1 MAKKK
6 YTTRLD
12 EIENF
17 VSNEEK
23 IIEDIIK
30 PAVENHYADKVRD
43 LRSKGFDDNRI
54 AAMIGISSLEVKDIK

>member
-6 YTTRLD
+6 FTTRLD

-17 VSNEEK
+17 VSNEDK

-30 PAVENHYADKVRD
+30 PAVEDHLGDKVRH

-54 AAMIGISSLEVKDIK
+54 AAMIGISSVKVKEIK